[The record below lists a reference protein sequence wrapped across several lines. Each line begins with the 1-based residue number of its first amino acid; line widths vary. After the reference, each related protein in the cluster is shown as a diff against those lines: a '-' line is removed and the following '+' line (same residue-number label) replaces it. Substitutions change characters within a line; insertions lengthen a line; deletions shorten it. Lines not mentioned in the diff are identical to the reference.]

1 MFIKA
6 IFADFITFNF
16 VIIFIN
22 FTAAQ
27 IAGDGDI
34 APMRL
39 TAIVT
44 IKCASAAYPV
54 TTNCH

>member
-1 MFIKA
+1 MFGKA
-6 IFADFITFNF
+6 IFADFFTFNF

-27 IAGDGDI
+27 IAGNGDI

-44 IKCASAAYPV
+44 IKCAVAA
-54 TTNCH
+54 